1 MAQPRLDPVMADQE
15 RWLLPEGIEEIL
27 PDEARRLERLRRKL
41 LDLLAAWGYELV
53 MPPLI
58 EYLDALLT
66 GTGRDLDLQ
75 TFKLT
80 DQLTGRLMGVRA
92 DMTPQAARIDAH
104 YLKRERPVRLCYAGN
119 VLRTRPDVFA
129 GSRELLQLGAELFG
143 HPGPESDIEVARLML
158 AALGAAGLRELHL
171 GLGHVGVFRA
181 LSAEARLPEALE
193 NDLFEALQRKARSQ
207 VEALLAA
214 SDAPAGVKAMLAALV
229 DLNGGA
235 ETLIRARELLKAAPP
250 AVHVA
255 LVNLE
260 RVASAVTQV
269 NAPVYFDLAELRGYR
284 YYTGVVFS
292 AFVAGQGQ
300 AIAQGGRYDG
310 IGRAFGRA
318 RAATGF
324 STDLRRLLRLAPVD
338 DAGAKGILAPHTGM
352 PGLDEMMTKLRAAG
366 ECVVARLPG
375 DSLPASA
382 LGCDRE
388 LVEQG
393 GQWIVKPV

>member
-1 MAQPRLDPVMADQE
+1 M
-15 RWLLPEGIEEIL
+15 LPEGIEEIL
-27 PDEARRLERLRRKL
+27 PEEARRLEHLRRRL
-41 LDLLAAWGYELV
+41 LDLLASWGYEQV

-92 DMTPQAARIDAH
+92 DMTPQTARIDAH
-104 YLKRERPVRLCYAGN
+104 YLKRECPVRLCYVGN

-143 HPGPESDIEVARLML
+143 HPGPESDIEVVRLML
-158 AALGAAGLRELHL
+158 AALAAAGLRDLHL
-171 GLGHVGVFRA
+171 DLGHVGVFRA
-181 LSAEARLPEALE
+181 LAAEARLPEELE
-193 NDLFEALQRKARSQ
+193 SELFDALQRKARSQ
-207 VEALLAA
+207 IETLLAQC
-214 SDAPAGVKAMLAALV
+214 DAPAGIKAMLAVLV
-229 DLNGGA
+229 ELNGGT
-235 ETLIRARELLKAAPP
+235 ETLIRARELLKTAPP
-250 AVHVA
+250 AVQVA
-255 LVNLE
+255 LINLE
-260 RVASAVTQV
+260 RVAHAVAPAGT
-269 NAPVYFDLAELRGYR
+269 PVYIDLAELRGYR

-292 AFVAGQGQ
+292 AFVSGQGQ
-300 AIAQGGRYDG
+300 ALAQGGRYDG

-324 STDLRRLLRLAPVD
+324 STDLRRLLRLVSN
-338 DAGAKGILAPHTGM
+338 DAVRSKGILAPHAGTK
-352 PGLDEMMTKLRAAG
+352 GLDEMVATLRAAG

-375 DSLPASA
+375 DSSSARA

-393 GQWIVKPV
+393 GQWVVRPA

>member
-1 MAQPRLDPVMADQE
+1 M
-15 RWLLPEGIEEIL
+15 LPEGIEEIL
-27 PDEARRLERLRRKL
+27 PEEARRLEHLRRRL
-41 LDLLAAWGYELV
+41 LDLLGTWGYEQV

-75 TFKLT
+75 TFKIT

-92 DMTPQAARIDAH
+92 DMTPQTARIDAH
-104 YLKRERPVRLCYAGN
+104 YLKRECPVRLCYVGN
-119 VLRTRPDVFA
+119 VLRTRPDAFA

-158 AALGAAGLRELHL
+158 AALTSAGLHDLHL
-171 GLGHVGVFRA
+171 GIGHVGVFRTLA
-181 LSAEARLPEALE
+181 AEAHLSEELE

-207 VEALLAA
+207 IETLLGKC
-214 SDAPAGVKAMLAALV
+214 DAPAGAKAMLAVLA
-229 DLNGGA
+229 DLNGGT

-250 AVHVA
+250 AVQVA
-255 LVNLE
+255 LINLE
-260 RVASAVTQV
+260 RVADAVAHAGT
-269 NAPVYFDLAELRGYR
+269 PVYIDLAELRGYR

-292 AFVAGQGQ
+292 AFVSGQGQ
-300 AIAQGGRYDG
+300 AVAQGGRYDG

-324 STDLRRLLRLAPVD
+324 STDLRRLLRLVSAD
-338 DAGAKGILAPHTGM
+338 NAGSKGILAPHAGAKG
-352 PGLDEMMTKLRAAG
+352 PDEMIAKLRAAG
-366 ECVVARLPG
+366 ERVVVRLPG
-375 DSLPASA
+375 DSSPVHAH
-382 LGCDRE
+382 GCDRE

-393 GQWIVKPV
+393 GQWIVKPA

>member
-1 MAQPRLDPVMADQE
+1 M
-15 RWLLPEGIEEIL
+15 LPEGIEEIL
-27 PDEARRLERLRRKL
+27 PDEARRLEQLRRRL
-41 LDLLAAWGYELV
+41 LDLLGTWGYEQV

-75 TFKLT
+75 TFKFT

-104 YLKRERPVRLCYAGN
+104 YLKRECPVRLCYVGS

-143 HPGPESDIEVARLML
+143 HPGPESDIEIARLML
-158 AALGAAGLRELHL
+158 AALASAGLSDLHL
-171 GLGHVGVFRA
+171 ALGHVGVFRA
-181 LSAEARLPEALE
+181 LAAEARLSEELE
-193 NDLFEALQRKARSQ
+193 SDLFDALQRKARSRI
-207 VEALLAA
+207 EALLATCE
-214 SDAPAGVKAMLAALV
+214 APAGAKAMLAVLA
-229 DLNGGA
+229 DLNGGT

-250 AVHVA
+250 AVKVA
-255 LVNLE
+255 LINLE
-260 RVASAVTQV
+260 RVAGAVTTAG
-269 NAPVYFDLAELRGYR
+269 APVYIDLAELRGYR

-292 AFVAGQGQ
+292 AFVSGQGQ
-300 AIAQGGRYDG
+300 AVAQGGRYDG

-324 STDLRRLLRLAPVD
+324 STDLRRLLRLVAA
-338 DAGAKGILAPHTGM
+338 DAAGLKGILAPHAGTK
-352 PGLDEMMTKLRAAG
+352 GLDEMIATLRAAG
-366 ECVVARLPG
+366 ECVVTRLPG
-375 DSLPASA
+375 DSSPVRA

-393 GQWIVKPV
+393 GQWLVKPA

>member
-1 MAQPRLDPVMADQE
+1 MADQE

-27 PDEARRLERLRRKL
+27 PDEARRLERLRRRL
-41 LDLLAAWGYELV
+41 LDLFAAWGYELV

-104 YLKRERPVRLCYAGN
+104 YLKRERPVRLCYVGN

-143 HPGPESDIEVARLML
+143 HPGPESDIEIARLML
-158 AALGAAGLRELHL
+158 AALAAAGLRELHFD
-171 GLGHVGVFRA
+171 LGHVGVFRA

-193 NDLFEALQRKARSQ
+193 SELFEALQRKARSQ
-207 VEALLAA
+207 VEALLAT
-214 SDAPAGVKAMLAALV
+214 SDAPAGVKTMLAALA
-229 DLNGGA
+229 DLNGGT
-235 ETLIRARELLKAAPP
+235 ETLTRARELLKGAPP
-250 AVHVA
+250 AVQAA

-260 RVASAVTQV
+260 RVA
-269 NAPVYFDLAELRGYR
+269 NAITHLDASVYFDLAELRGYR
-284 YYTGVVFS
+284 YYTGMVFS
-292 AFVAGQGQ
+292 AFVSGQGQ
-300 AIAQGGRYDG
+300 AVAQGGRYDG

-324 STDLRRLLRLAPVD
+324 STDLRRLLRLIPVD
-338 DAGAKGILAPHTGM
+338 DVGSKAILAPHAGM
-352 PGLDEMMTKLRAAG
+352 QGLDEMIAKLRVAG

-375 DSLPASA
+375 DSSSAQA
-382 LGCDRE
+382 LGCNRE

-393 GQWIVKPV
+393 GRWIVKPV

>member
-1 MAQPRLDPVMADQE
+1 MSDQE

-27 PDEARRLERLRRKL
+27 PDEARRLERLRRRL
-41 LDLLAAWGYELV
+41 LDLFGTWGYELV

-92 DMTPQAARIDAH
+92 DMTPQTARIDAH
-104 YLKRERPVRLCYAGN
+104 YLKRECPLRLCYVGS

-143 HPGPESDIEVARLML
+143 HPGPESDIEIARLML
-158 AALGAAGLRELHL
+158 ATLAAAGLRDLHL

-181 LSAEARLPEALE
+181 LAAEAHLPQELE
-193 NDLFEALQRKARSQ
+193 NDLFEALQRKARPRI
-207 VEALLAA
+207 EALLAA
-214 SDAPAGVKAMLAALV
+214 SDAPASIKSTLAALA
-229 DLNGGA
+229 DLNGGT
-235 ETLIRARELLKAAPP
+235 ETLIRARDVLKAAPP
-250 AVHVA
+250 AVQVALNNLEHVA
-255 LVNLE
+255 N
-260 RVASAVTQV
+260 AAVLAGV
-269 NAPVYFDLAELRGYR
+269 PVYIDLAELRGYR

-292 AFVAGQGQ
+292 AYVSGQGQ
-300 AIAQGGRYDG
+300 ALAQGGRYDG

-324 STDLRRLLRLAPVD
+324 STDLRQLSRLVSTGDVEPR
-338 DAGAKGILAPHTGM
+338 GILAPHTGTKS
-352 PGLDEMMTKLRAAG
+352 LDEMIAALRAAG
-366 ECVVARLPG
+366 ECVVLRLPG
-375 DSLPASA
+375 DTSSA
-382 LGCDRE
+382 RTLGCDRE

-393 GQWIVKPV
+393 GKWVVQPV

>member
-1 MAQPRLDPVMADQE
+1 MANQE

-27 PDEARRLERLRRKL
+27 PDEARRLEQLRRRL
-41 LDLLAAWGYELV
+41 LDLFGTWGYELV

-66 GTGRDLDLQ
+66 GTGHELDLQ

-92 DMTPQAARIDAH
+92 DMTPQTARIDAH
-104 YLKRERPVRLCYAGN
+104 YLKRECPVRLCYVGN
-119 VLRTRPDVFA
+119 VLRTRPDAFA

-158 AALGAAGLRELHL
+158 AALAAAGLRDLHL
-171 GLGHVGVFRA
+171 DLGHVGVFRA
-181 LSAEARLPEALE
+181 LAAEARLPEELE
-193 NDLFEALQRKARSQ
+193 GDLFEALQRKARSRI
-207 VEALLAA
+207 EALLALCDA
-214 SDAPAGVKAMLAALV
+214 SAGTKAMLAALV
-229 DLNGGA
+229 DLNGGT
-235 ETLIRARELLKAAPP
+235 ETLIRARELLKGAPP
-250 AVHVA
+250 AVQVA
-255 LVNLE
+255 LINLE
-260 RVASAVTQV
+260 RVADAVTTPGT
-269 NAPVYFDLAELRGYR
+269 PVYIDLAELRGYR

-300 AIAQGGRYDG
+300 AVAQGGRYDG

-324 STDLRRLLRLAPVD
+324 STDLRRLLRLVAA
-338 DAGAKGILAPHTGM
+338 DAAGLKGILAPHAGSK
-352 PGLDEMMTKLRAAG
+352 GLDEMVATLRAAG
-366 ECVVARLPG
+366 ERVIARLPG
-375 DSLPASA
+375 DSSSVHA

-393 GQWIVKPV
+393 GRWVVKPA

>member
-1 MAQPRLDPVMADQE
+1 MADQE

-92 DMTPQAARIDAH
+92 DMTPQTARIDAH

-119 VLRTRPDVFA
+119 VLRTRPDAFA

-158 AALGAAGLRELHL
+158 AALAAAGLRDLHL

-181 LSAEARLPEALE
+181 LSAEAHLPEALE

-207 VEALLAA
+207 VEVLLAA
-214 SDAPAGVKAMLAALV
+214 SAAPVGIKTMLAALA

-235 ETLIRARELLKAAPP
+235 ETLIRAHELLKNAPP
-250 AVHVA
+250 TVQVA

-260 RVASAVTQV
+260 RVADAVTRS

-338 DAGAKGILAPHTGM
+338 EAGAKGVLAPYVGAK
-352 PGLDEMMTKLRAAG
+352 GLDEMITTLRAAG

-375 DSLPASA
+375 DSSSASA

-393 GQWIVKPV
+393 DQWIVKPV

>member
-1 MAQPRLDPVMADQE
+1 M
-15 RWLLPEGIEEIL
+15 LPEGIEEIL
-27 PDEARRLERLRRKL
+27 PDEARRLEQLRRRL
-41 LDLLAAWGYELV
+41 LDLLGTWGYEQV

-92 DMTPQAARIDAH
+92 DMTPQTARIDAH
-104 YLKRERPVRLCYAGN
+104 YLKRECPVRLCYVGN

-143 HPGPESDIEVARLML
+143 HPGPESDIEIVRLML
-158 AALGAAGLRELHL
+158 AALAAAGLHNLHL
-171 GLGHVGVFRA
+171 DLGHVGVFRA
-181 LSAEARLPEALE
+181 LAAEARLPEELE
-193 NDLFEALQRKARSQ
+193 SDLFDALQRKARSQ
-207 VEALLAA
+207 IEALLAMC
-214 SDAPAGVKAMLAALV
+214 DAPTGTKAMLAVLA
-229 DLNGGA
+229 DLNGGT
-235 ETLIRARELLKAAPP
+235 ETLIRARELLKGSPP
-250 AVHVA
+250 AVQVA
-255 LVNLE
+255 LINLE
-260 RVASAVTQV
+260 RVADAVTTAGV
-269 NAPVYFDLAELRGYR
+269 PVYIDLAELRGYR

-292 AFVAGQGQ
+292 AFVSGQGQ
-300 AIAQGGRYDG
+300 AVAQGGRYDG

-324 STDLRRLLRLAPVD
+324 STDLRRLLRLVAAED
-338 DAGAKGILAPHTGM
+338 SGLKGILAPLVGTK
-352 PGLDEMMTKLRAAG
+352 GLEEMIATLRAAG
-366 ECVVARLPG
+366 ERVVARLPG
-375 DSLPASA
+375 DSSSVRA

-393 GQWIVKPV
+393 GRWVVKPA

>member
-1 MAQPRLDPVMADQE
+1 M
-15 RWLLPEGIEEIL
+15 LPEGIEEIL
-27 PDEARRLERLRRKL
+27 PEEARRLEQLRRRL
-41 LDLLAAWGYELV
+41 LDLLGTWGYEQV

-92 DMTPQAARIDAH
+92 DMTPQTARIDAH
-104 YLKRERPVRLCYAGN
+104 YLKRECPVRLCYVGN

-143 HPGPESDIEVARLML
+143 HPGPESDIEIVRLML
-158 AALGAAGLRELHL
+158 AALAAAGLHDLHL
-171 GLGHVGVFRA
+171 DLGHVGVFRA
-181 LSAEARLPEALE
+181 LAAEARLPEELE
-193 NDLFEALQRKARSQ
+193 SDLFDALQRKARSRI
-207 VEALLAA
+207 EALLVLC
-214 SDAPAGVKAMLAALV
+214 DAPAGAKAMLAVLA
-229 DLNGGA
+229 DLNGGT

-250 AVHVA
+250 AVQVA
-255 LVNLE
+255 LINLE
-260 RVASAVTQV
+260 RVADAVTTAG
-269 NAPVYFDLAELRGYR
+269 APVYIDLAELRGYR

-292 AFVAGQGQ
+292 AFISGQGQ
-300 AIAQGGRYDG
+300 AVAQGGRYDG
-310 IGRAFGRA
+310 IGHAFGRA

-324 STDLRRLLRLAPVD
+324 STDLRRLLRLVPAD
-338 DAGAKGILAPHTGM
+338 AAGAKGILAPHAGTK
-352 PGLDEMMTKLRAAG
+352 GLDEMIATLRAAG

-375 DSLPASA
+375 DSSTARA
-382 LGCDRE
+382 HGCDRE

-393 GQWIVKPV
+393 GHWVVKPA

>member
-1 MAQPRLDPVMADQE
+1 MANQE
-15 RWLLPEGIEEIL
+15 RWMLPEGIEEIL
-27 PDEARRLERLRRKL
+27 PDEARRLEQLRRRL
-41 LDLLAAWGYELV
+41 LDLLGTWGYEQV

-92 DMTPQAARIDAH
+92 DMTPQTARIDAH
-104 YLKRERPVRLCYAGN
+104 YLKRECPVRLCYVGN

-158 AALGAAGLRELHL
+158 AALAVAGLRDLHL
-171 GLGHVGVFRA
+171 DLGHVGVFRA
-181 LSAEARLPEALE
+181 LAAEARLSEELE
-193 NDLFEALQRKARSQ
+193 GDLFEALQRKARSQ
-207 VEALLAA
+207 IEALLAMG
-214 SDAPAGVKAMLAALV
+214 DAPTSAKAMLAVLA
-229 DLNGGA
+229 DLNGGT
-235 ETLIRARELLKAAPP
+235 ETLIRARELLKGAPP
-250 AVHVA
+250 AVQVA
-255 LVNLE
+255 LINLE
-260 RVASAVTQV
+260 RVADAVTT
-269 NAPVYFDLAELRGYR
+269 AGTPVYIDLAELRGYR

-292 AFVAGQGQ
+292 AFVSGHGQ
-300 AIAQGGRYDG
+300 AVAQGGRYDG

-324 STDLRRLLRLAPVD
+324 STDLRRLLRLVAA
-338 DAGAKGILAPHTGM
+338 DAAGLKGILAPHAGTK
-352 PGLDEMMTKLRAAG
+352 GLDEMMVTLRAAG

-375 DSLPASA
+375 DSSSARA

-393 GQWIVKPV
+393 GRWIVKPA

>member
-1 MAQPRLDPVMADQE
+1 MSDQE

-27 PDEARRLERLRRKL
+27 PDEARRLEQLRRRL
-41 LDLLAAWGYELV
+41 LDLFGTWGYELV

-104 YLKRERPVRLCYAGN
+104 YLKRECPVRLCYVGT
-119 VLRTRPDVFA
+119 VLRTRPDAFA

-143 HPGPESDIEVARLML
+143 HPGPESDIETARLML
-158 AALGAAGLRELHL
+158 AALEAAGLRELHI

-181 LSAEARLPEALE
+181 LAAEAGLPSELE
-193 NDLFEALQRKARSQ
+193 NDLFEALQRKALSRID
-207 VEALLAA
+207 ALLAM
-214 SDAPAGVKAMLAALV
+214 SEAPAGIKVMLAALV

-235 ETLIRARELLKAAPP
+235 ETLVRAREQLNKATATVQS
-250 AVHVA
+250 ALTNLDQVA
-255 LVNLE
+255 T
-260 RVASAVTQV
+260 AISQSGT
-269 NAPVYFDLAELRGYR
+269 PVYIDLAELRGYR

-292 AFVAGQGQ
+292 AFASGQGQ
-300 AIAQGGRYDG
+300 AVAQGGRYDG

-318 RAATGF
+318 RSATGF
-324 STDLRRLLRLAPVD
+324 STDLRQLLRLVTAD
-338 DAGAKGILAPHTGM
+338 DMALKGILAPHNDSRN
-352 PGLDEMMTKLRAAG
+352 LSEAVSKLRAAG
-366 ECVVARLPG
+366 EKVIVCLPG
-375 DSLPASA
+375 DSSPVQV
-382 LGCDRE
+382 LGCDRV
-388 LVEQG
+388 LVEQNG
-393 GQWIVKPV
+393 KWIVKPA

>member
-1 MAQPRLDPVMADQE
+1 MADQE

-92 DMTPQAARIDAH
+92 DMTPQTARIDAH

-119 VLRTRPDVFA
+119 VLRTRPDAFA

-158 AALGAAGLRELHL
+158 AALAAAGLRDLHL

-181 LSAEARLPEALE
+181 LSAEAHLPEALE
-193 NDLFEALQRKARSQ
+193 NDLFEALQRKARPQ
-207 VEALLAA
+207 VEAPPFKSASAASIVLMPAGASLAA
-214 SDAPAGVKAMLAALV
+214 SS
-229 DLNGGA
+229 
-235 ETLIRARELLKAAPP
+235 
-250 AVHVA
+250 
-255 LVNLE
+255 
-260 RVASAVTQV
+260 AST
-269 NAPVYFDLAELRGYR
+269 
-284 YYTGVVFS
+284 
-292 AFVAGQGQ
+292 
-300 AIAQGGRYDG
+300 
-310 IGRAFGRA
+310 
-318 RAATGF
+318 
-324 STDLRRLLRLAPVD
+324 
-338 DAGAKGILAPHTGM
+338 
-352 PGLDEMMTKLRAAG
+352 
-366 ECVVARLPG
+366 
-375 DSLPASA
+375 
-382 LGCDRE
+382 
-388 LVEQG
+388 
-393 GQWIVKPV
+393 

>member
-1 MAQPRLDPVMADQE
+1 MTDQE

-27 PDEARRLERLRRKL
+27 PDEARRLERLRRRL
-41 LDLLAAWGYELV
+41 LDQFGGWGYELV

-104 YLKRERPVRLCYAGN
+104 YLKRERPVRLCYAGS

-129 GSRELLQLGAELFG
+129 GSRELLQLGAEIFG

-158 AALGAAGLRELHL
+158 ATLAAAGLHDLHL

-181 LSAEARLPEALE
+181 LAADARLPEALE
-193 NDLFEALQRKARSQ
+193 SDLFEALQRKARSR
-207 VEALLAA
+207 VESLLAT
-214 SDAPAGVKAMLAALV
+214 SDAPADARTMLAALV

-235 ETLIRARELLKAAPP
+235 ETLNRARMLFQTAPR
-250 AVHVA
+250 AVHEA
-255 LVNLE
+255 LANLE
-260 RVASAVTQV
+260 RVANAV
-269 NAPVYFDLAELRGYR
+269 AHLDLPVYFDLAELRGYR

-292 AFVAGQGQ
+292 AFLSGQGQ
-300 AIAQGGRYDG
+300 AVAQGGRYDG
-310 IGRAFGRA
+310 IGHAFGRA

-324 STDLRRLLRLAPVD
+324 STDLRRLLRLMPVD
-338 DAGAKGILAPHTGM
+338 TSVSTGILAPHDGSK
-352 PGLDEMMTKLRAAG
+352 GLQEMIAKLRAAG
-366 ECVVARLPG
+366 ERVVARLPG
-375 DSLPASA
+375 DASSA
-382 LGCDRE
+382 QTHGCDRE
-388 LVEQG
+388 LIEQG
-393 GQWIVKPV
+393 GQWTVKPI

>member
-1 MAQPRLDPVMADQE
+1 MSDQE

-27 PDEARRLERLRRKL
+27 PDEARRLEQLRRRL
-41 LDLLAAWGYELV
+41 LDLFGTWGYELV

-66 GTGRDLDLQ
+66 GTGRELDLQ

-104 YLKRERPVRLCYAGN
+104 YLKRECPVRLCYVGN

-143 HPGPESDIEVARLML
+143 HPGPESDIEIARLML
-158 AALGAAGLRELHL
+158 AALAAAGLRDLHL

-181 LSAEARLPEALE
+181 LAAEARLSQELE
-193 NDLFEALQRKARSQ
+193 SDLFEALQRKARSRI
-207 VEALLAA
+207 EALLAT
-214 SDAPAGVKAMLAALV
+214 SEAPAGTRAMLAALA
-229 DLNGGA
+229 DLNGGT
-235 ETLIRARELLKAAPP
+235 ETLVRARDVLKAAPP
-250 AVHVA
+250 AVQVA
-255 LVNLE
+255 LLNLE
-260 RVASAVTQV
+260 QAVSAVALSNV
-269 NAPVYFDLAELRGYR
+269 PVYIDLAELRGYR

-292 AFVAGQGQ
+292 AFVSGQGQ
-300 AIAQGGRYDG
+300 AVAQGGRYDG

-324 STDLRRLLRLAPVD
+324 STDLRQLLRLVAAD
-338 DAGAKGILAPHTGM
+338 DAVLKGILAPHAGTSS
-352 PGLDEMMTKLRAAG
+352 LDGKIAALRAAG
-366 ECVVARLPG
+366 ERVIVRLPG
-375 DSLPASA
+375 DLSSVSA

-388 LVEQG
+388 LIEQG
-393 GQWIVKPV
+393 GNWVVKPV

>member
-1 MAQPRLDPVMADQE
+1 MANQE
-15 RWLLPEGIEEIL
+15 RWMLPEGIEEIL
-27 PDEARRLERLRRKL
+27 PDEARRLEQLRRRL
-41 LDLLAAWGYELV
+41 LDLLATWGYEQV

-104 YLKRERPVRLCYAGN
+104 YLKRECPARLCYVGN
-119 VLRTRPDVFA
+119 VLRTRPDAFA

-143 HPGPESDIEVARLML
+143 HPGPESDIEVVRLML
-158 AALGAAGLRELHL
+158 AVLAAAGLRDLHID
-171 GLGHVGVFRA
+171 LGHVGVFRA
-181 LSAEARLPEALE
+181 LAAEARLPEELE
-193 NDLFEALQRKARSQ
+193 SDLFDALQRKARSQ
-207 VEALLAA
+207 IEALLAQC
-214 SDAPAGVKAMLAALV
+214 DAPAGTKAMLAVLV
-229 DLNGGA
+229 DLNGGT

-250 AVHVA
+250 AVQVA
-255 LVNLE
+255 LINLE
-260 RVASAVTQV
+260 RVANAVTP
-269 NAPVYFDLAELRGYR
+269 AGLPVYIDLAELRGYR

-292 AFVAGQGQ
+292 AFVSGQGQ
-300 AIAQGGRYDG
+300 AVAQGGRYDG

-324 STDLRRLLRLAPVD
+324 STDLRRLLRLVSS
-338 DAGAKGILAPHTGM
+338 DAVGLKGILAPHAGAK
-352 PGLDEMMTKLRAAG
+352 GLDEMMATLRAAG

-375 DSLPASA
+375 DSSPVRA

-393 GQWIVKPV
+393 GQWVVKPA